1 MYGWF
6 RPGDSNARP
15 ELILFEA
22 YLHAI
27 HKICLH
33 KLPLFLVDFFWR
45 SNDMR
50 QKLLKIGKTTGRILI
65 LITIVLVL
73 LLVGFLLRGFVPT
86 AWLQSLQI
94 GSVTL
99 PAWIVQSRLPAVSP
113 TSPPDIVGGIRDEVD
128 PSPTPEFTTTPT
140 FSSRTSSGIVTVI
153 TLTPTPAFQAAN
165 GTPTNTLV
173 VEPVPEETATPTLL
187 PSITAQP
194 LNTQATAEIAPTTV
208 SEVSPEMTDIRTDLQ
223 NLAQVIESTRIM
235 VQAIRQGQPTDEEMI
250 TVRMQLNVLDQRM
263 KKLAGK
269 MQAVIT
275 PGSESNVLPEQAPT
289 MITMMQEAVKML
301 QNIMASPDV
310 NSTQLEQSQSLLD
323 KLYGII
329 DQLQSLVAPTARDGQ
344 PVTSLATPTPTM
356 TASPTATDL
365 PVNTPTS
372 LTRTDAQYS
381 QLQAILDEMEELL
394 RQMEAILQPA
404 P

>member
-1 MYGWF
+1 
-6 RPGDSNARP
+6 
-15 ELILFEA
+15 
-22 YLHAI
+22 
-27 HKICLH
+27 
-33 KLPLFLVDFFWR
+33 
-45 SNDMR
+45 MR
-50 QKLLKIGKTTGRILI
+50 QKLLKIGKTTGRILL
-65 LITIVLVL
+65 LITIVFVL

-99 PAWIVQSRLPAVSP
+99 PAWIVQAPLPAVSP
-113 TSPPDIVGGIRDEVD
+113 TSLPVIVGGISGVD
-128 PSPTPEFTTTPT
+128 NPSPTPEFTTTPT
-140 FSSRTSSGIVTVI
+140 VSGRTSYGVVTVI
-153 TLTPTPAFQAAN
+153 TLTPTRAVQATN
-165 GTPTNTLV
+165 GTPISTLE
-173 VEPVPEETATPTLL
+173 VEPAPEQTATPTLL

-194 LNTQATAEIAPTTV
+194 LNTQTTAETASTTAT
-208 SEVSPEMTDIRTDLQ
+208 EISPEMADIRADLQ
-223 NLAQVIESTRIM
+223 NLARVIDSTRIM

-250 TVRMQLNVLDQRM
+250 TVRMQINVLDQRM

-269 MQAVIT
+269 MQAVII

-289 MITMMQEAVKML
+289 MITMIQEAVKML

-329 DQLQSLVAPTARDGQ
+329 DQLQSLVAPAARDGQ

-356 TASPTATDL
+356 TASPTATGL
-365 PVNTPTS
+365 LVNTPTP
-372 LTRTDAQYS
+372 LAGTDAQYS

-394 RQMEAILQPA
+394 RQMEAILQKA